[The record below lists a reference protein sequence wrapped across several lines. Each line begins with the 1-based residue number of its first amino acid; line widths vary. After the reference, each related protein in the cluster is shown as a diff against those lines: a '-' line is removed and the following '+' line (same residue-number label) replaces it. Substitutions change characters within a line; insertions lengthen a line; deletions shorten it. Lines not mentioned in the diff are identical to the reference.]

1 MAVHKTQFENSMLV
15 QKHFRLTKDNLLF
28 LDEYVNSHEK
38 ITSQSEAIRD
48 IIYKQTSDD
57 RRNNVKLNAMSKT
70 NSLILELFK
79 LSVDE
84 DTYQLAVKNVEDLIQ
99 KNVTKSSSIKNEPKT
114 RTSFLKRQIH
124 RDRSE
129 VNEYTR
135 HYIDFKVHIA

>member
-114 RTSFLKRQIH
+114 RTSFLKR
-124 RDRSE
+124 
-129 VNEYTR
+129 
-135 HYIDFKVHIA
+135 